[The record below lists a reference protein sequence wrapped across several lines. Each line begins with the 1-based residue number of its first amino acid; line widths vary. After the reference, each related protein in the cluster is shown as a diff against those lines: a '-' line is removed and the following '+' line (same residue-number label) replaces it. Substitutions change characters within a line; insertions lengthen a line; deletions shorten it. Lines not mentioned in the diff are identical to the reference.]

1 MTPNNDTLA
10 STVMSANGNG
20 NGTGHAN
27 GNSPQASDPMAQIL
41 SAYDLESQGDL
52 TAAREIYQ
60 RIIEQDQD
68 GTYAA
73 IASKAI
79 EAMGEGQRG
88 ADLISI
94 NEEHEKR
101 SLAIAS
107 LKNSQANSQVA
118 SSSPAA
124 QASPLRKDVP
134 KAKKVTKSSKAESK
148 TKSSPLSWFYD
159 LPVGRKQ
166 FTALLVSEFLS
177 LSLVGFGAFL
187 IGRSLQDQL
196 FKQAQSEV
204 SVMEINYNIKIN
216 QMGFGFRGQSD
227 NAAVI
232 SAASIYAS
240 KQPIPAPLKEQ
251 VKKILENEIKARKI
265 EYATLVG
272 ADAKVIVS
280 ANSDRAGQDFD
291 PNNLVSDILKD
302 PNQIKA
308 TAIVSADDLQKEAP
322 PLPNGFTPT
331 DALIRY
337 TATAVKDPATQK
349 IIGVLISGDIVNQ
362 KAPIVENTVK
372 ALASTQPTGKKGLGG
387 YSAVYYRKPSG
398 EFAIAT
404 SVEQLNSET
413 SNLNL
418 PMSGD
423 AADDLLKRAI
433 SVGNGQTVTGRVLV
447 GNTYYTMAARTVPN
461 RIVETDT
468 GSSPIYS
475 NEPVGILVRGTPE
488 TEMND
493 LLKNTW
499 ISLSISA
506 AIVILLDILLARFL
520 DRVVAKPVQALT
532 PIAKRFTSGDRK
544 VRAEIFAND
553 EIGELTQSFNSMA
566 DSIELSEQTLAQ
578 QSLLKEQEAE
588 LQRKEKE
595 LLQREVINLLLEIE
609 GAQKGDLTAEAKV
622 TDGVVGSIADAFN
635 ATIRKLRKLVEE
647 VKSTAIHAESL
658 AKESEN
664 SVQKFSSASLAQSDG
679 IAQALEAVEQNTQ
692 SIAQVAQSAQDAAN
706 VARQA
711 AIAAREGDA
720 KMDRTVVSIK
730 AIRSTVAATAK
741 KMKQL
746 AESSQEVSQIVSII
760 SSISEKT
767 NLLAF
772 NASIEAARA
781 GENGQGFRVV
791 ADEVRRLADRVT
803 EATREIQLLV
813 TNIQHETTE
822 VLKAMEVG
830 TSEVVA
836 GTQSVEETKDT
847 LKDLAELSQTID
859 NYLQKISSSTISQTQ
874 VSQKVNGIMENANA
888 IAQSTATDTQTVVAS
903 LQVLVGVVDEL
914 QTSVRQFRLEKSA

>member
-1 MTPNNDTLA
+1 MTPNNDTLI
-10 STVMSANGNG
+10 SAPLSLNGNG
-20 NGTGHAN
+20 NRN
-27 GNSPQASDPMAQIL
+27 GNSHQDQDPMARIL
-41 SAYDLESQGDL
+41 YAYDLESQGN
-52 TAAREIYQ
+52 TNAAREIYQ
-60 RIIEQDQD
+60 QIITEDVD
-68 GTYAA
+68 GTYAS
-73 IASKAI
+73 IAAKAI
-79 EAMGEGQRG
+79 EAMGESR
-88 ADLISI
+88 
-94 NEEHEKR
+94 HEDQGK
-101 SLAIAS
+101 AIATFTNS
-107 LKNSQANSQVA
+107 EALVSEKSVLAQDPQRSKNSS
-118 SSSPAA
+118 
-124 QASPLRKDVP
+124 
-134 KAKKVTKSSKAESK
+134 KSSKLRKNPAK
-148 TKSSPLSWFYD
+148 KKSSPLAWFYD

-166 FTALLVSEFLS
+166 FTALLASEFLS

-232 SAASIYAS
+232 SAATTYAS
-240 KQPIPAPLKEQ
+240 KQPLPAPLKEQ

-272 ADAKVIVS
+272 ADLKVIIN
-280 ANSDRAGQDFD
+280 ANSDRTGQDFD
-291 PNNLVSDILKD
+291 PNNLVSDILKE
-302 PNQIKA
+302 PNQIKS

-322 PLPNGFTPT
+322 PLPDGFTAI
-331 DALIRY
+331 DSLIRY
-337 TATAVKDPATQK
+337 TATAVKDPTTQK
-349 IIGVLISGDIVNQ
+349 TIAVLISGDIVN
-362 KAPIVENTVK
+362 KKMPIVENTLK
-372 ALASTQPTGKKGLGG
+372 ALATTSQSVGKKGLGG
-387 YSAVYYRKPSG
+387 YSAVYYRNPKG

-404 SVEQLNSET
+404 SVEQPSFDIT
-413 SNLNL
+413 TPNL
-418 PMSGD
+418 PMSGA
-423 AADDLLKRAI
+423 AADDLLNRAAAAE
-433 SVGNGQTVTGRVLV
+433 NGQTVTGRVLV
-447 GNTYYTMAARTVPN
+447 ENTYYTMAARAVPN
-461 RIVETDT
+461 QVIETDK
-468 GSSPIYS
+468 GGVPKYS
-475 NEPVGILVRGTPE
+475 NAPVGILVRGTPE
-488 TEMND
+488 TEMNG
-493 LLKNTW
+493 LLQRTW
-499 ISLSISA
+499 IILGISSI
-506 AIVILLDILLARFL
+506 IVILLDVLLSRFL
-520 DRVVAKPVQALT
+520 DKVITKPVQALT
-532 PIAKRFTSGDRK
+532 PIAKGFSSGDRK

-553 EIGELTQSFNSMA
+553 EIGELAQSFNIMA
-566 DSIELSEQTLAQ
+566 DSIEMSEQSLAQ
-578 QSLLKEQEAE
+578 QSLIKEQEAE

-635 ATIRKLRKLVEE
+635 ATIRKLRTLVEE

-679 IAQALEAVEQNTQ
+679 IAQALVAVEQNSQ
-692 SIAQVAQSAQDAAN
+692 SIAQVAKSAQDAAE
-706 VARQA
+706 VARRA
-711 AIAAREGDA
+711 SIAAREGDA

-730 AIRSTVAATAK
+730 AIRSTVAATSK

-746 AESSQEVSQIVSII
+746 AESSQEVSQIVAII
-760 SSISEKT
+760 SNISEKT

-803 EATREIQLLV
+803 DAAREIQLLV

-830 TSEVVA
+830 TAEVVA
-836 GTQSVEETKDT
+836 GTQSAEETKDT

-859 NYLQKISSSTISQTQ
+859 NYLQTISTSTISQTEG
-874 VSQKVNGIMENANA
+874 SQKVNSIMENANA
-888 IAQSTATDTQTVVAS
+888 IAQSTATDTQTVVSS

-914 QTSVRQFRLEKSA
+914 QVSVRQFRLAKSE

>member
-1 MTPNNDTLA
+1 MIPNNDTLA
-10 STVMSANGNG
+10 STVMSANGN
-20 NGTGHAN
+20 GHAN

-52 TAAREIYQ
+52 TGAREIYQ
-60 RIIEQDQD
+60 RIIDQD

-79 EAMGEGQRG
+79 EAMGEGQSG
-88 ADLISI
+88 ADLLSI
-94 NEEHEKR
+94 NEEHGKR
-101 SLAIAS
+101 SLEIAS
-107 LKNSQANSQVA
+107 LKTSQVNSQVA
-118 SSSPAA
+118 LSSTAA

-148 TKSSPLSWFYD
+148 TKSSSLSWFYD
-159 LPVGRKQ
+159 LSVGQKQ

-232 SAASIYAS
+232 SAASTYAS
-240 KQPIPAPLKEQ
+240 KQPMPAPLKEQ
-251 VKKILENEIKARKI
+251 VRKILENEIKARKI

-272 ADAKVIVS
+272 TDAKVIVS

-349 IIGVLISGDIVNQ
+349 IIGVLISGDIVN
-362 KAPIVENTVK
+362 KNSPIVENTVK
-372 ALASTQPTGKKGLGG
+372 ALASTSQPTGKKGLGG

-423 AADDLLKRAI
+423 AADELLKRAI

-447 GNTYYTMAARTVPN
+447 GNTYYTMAARAVPN

-578 QSLLKEQEAE
+578 QSLLK
-588 LQRKEKE
+588 
-595 LLQREVINLLLEIE
+595 
-609 GAQKGDLTAEAKV
+609 
-622 TDGVVGSIADAFN
+622 
-635 ATIRKLRKLVEE
+635 
-647 VKSTAIHAESL
+647 
-658 AKESEN
+658 
-664 SVQKFSSASLAQSDG
+664 
-679 IAQALEAVEQNTQ
+679 
-692 SIAQVAQSAQDAAN
+692 
-706 VARQA
+706 
-711 AIAAREGDA
+711 
-720 KMDRTVVSIK
+720 
-730 AIRSTVAATAK
+730 
-741 KMKQL
+741 
-746 AESSQEVSQIVSII
+746 
-760 SSISEKT
+760 
-767 NLLAF
+767 
-772 NASIEAARA
+772 
-781 GENGQGFRVV
+781 
-791 ADEVRRLADRVT
+791 
-803 EATREIQLLV
+803 
-813 TNIQHETTE
+813 
-822 VLKAMEVG
+822 
-830 TSEVVA
+830 
-836 GTQSVEETKDT
+836 
-847 LKDLAELSQTID
+847 
-859 NYLQKISSSTISQTQ
+859 
-874 VSQKVNGIMENANA
+874 
-888 IAQSTATDTQTVVAS
+888 
-903 LQVLVGVVDEL
+903 
-914 QTSVRQFRLEKSA
+914 

>member
-1 MTPNNDTLA
+1 MTKNNDTLTSLPLA
-10 STVMSANGNG
+10 AKPLSNNGYSANGINKG
-20 NGTGHAN
+20 NLAQN
-27 GNSPQASDPMAQIL
+27 NDPMARIL
-41 SAYDLESQGDL
+41 YAYDLESVGD
-52 TAAREIYQ
+52 TNAAREIYQ
-60 RIIEQDQD
+60 QIIDEDRD
-68 GTYAA
+68 GTYTA
-73 IASKAI
+73 IAEKAI
-79 EAMGEGQRG
+79 AAMGE
-88 ADLISI
+88 
-94 NEEHEKR
+94 
-101 SLAIAS
+101 
-107 LKNSQANSQVA
+107 SQSRAGIL
-118 SSSPAA
+118 SSPADRDVTISP
-124 QASPLRKDVP
+124 QANPSPQLSLQKDI
-134 KAKKVTKSSKAESK
+134 KESNRATTSSKVGDKQKA
-148 TKSSPLSWFYD
+148 SPLSWFYD

-166 FTALLVSEFLS
+166 FTALIASELLS

-204 SVMEINYNIKIN
+204 SVMDINYNIKIN

-232 SAASIYAS
+232 SAASTYAN
-240 KQPIPAPLKEQ
+240 KQPIPPPLKEQ

-280 ANSDRAGQDFD
+280 ANSDRTGQDFD
-291 PNNLVSDILKD
+291 PNNLVSDILKE

-322 PLPNGFTPT
+322 PLPDGFTPT
-331 DALIRY
+331 DSLIRY

-349 IIGVLISGDIVNQ
+349 TIAVLISGDIVN
-362 KAPIVENTVK
+362 KKMPIVENTLK
-372 ALASTQPTGKKGLGG
+372 ALATTSQATGKKGLSG
-387 YSAVYYRKPSG
+387 YSAVYLRKPSG

-404 SVEQLNSET
+404 SVEQPDFEA
-413 SNLNL
+413 SNPNL
-418 PMSGD
+418 PISGA
-423 AADDLLKRAI
+423 AADDLLSRAA
-433 SVGNGQTVTGRVLV
+433 SAENGQTVTGRVLV
-447 GNTYYTMAARTVPN
+447 GNTYYTMAARAVPN
-461 RIVETDT
+461 RIIETDK
-468 GSSPIYS
+468 GGVPNYS

-493 LLKNTW
+493 LLKKTW
-499 ISLSISA
+499 IILGISSMF
-506 AIVILLDILLARFL
+506 VILLDILLARFL
-520 DRVVAKPVQALT
+520 DKVITKPVQALT
-532 PIAKRFTSGDRK
+532 PIAKRFTLGDRD

-553 EIGELTQSFNSMA
+553 EIGELTRSFNSMA
-566 DSIELSEQTLAQ
+566 DSIETSEKSLLQ

-588 LQRKEKE
+588 IQRKEKE

-635 ATIRKLRKLVEE
+635 STIRKLRNLVEK

-664 SVQKFSSASLAQSDG
+664 SVQKFSSASLAQSAG

-706 VARQA
+706 VARRA
-711 AIAAREGDA
+711 AIAAREGDV

-746 AESSQEVSQIVSII
+746 AESSQEVSQIVGII
-760 SSISEKT
+760 SNISEKT

-803 EATREIQLLV
+803 DATREIQLLV

-830 TSEVVA
+830 TAEVVA

-847 LKDLAELSQTID
+847 LKDLADLSQTID
-859 NYLQKISSSTISQTQ
+859 NYLQTISSSTISQTQ
-874 VSQKVNGIMENANA
+874 VSQKVNSIMENANA
-888 IAQSTATDTQTVVAS
+888 IAQSTATDTQTVVSS

-914 QTSVRQFRLEKSA
+914 QTSVRQFRLEK